1 MVCSFLILFSCNYKS
16 RNAEQSSTDKKLS
29 ECKLDTSI
37 NEFSLMNPVS
47 LDSIFMRQVDNC
59 KVNDFQYGE
68 GFYISNASDNEFV
81 FMKFNCGRIGEE
93 FEAFILTDSIFSE
106 YSSYKIHSNIPKF
119 ISTNGAYLGMSKA
132 DFMDIYFND
141 NELKIRFDSKYIQYD
156 SINLLYN
163 KYFFRNDT
171 LRKIEIGYDW

>member
-1 MVCSFLILFSCNYKS
+1 MNNKKPIFILVCSFLILFSCNYKS
-16 RNAEQSSTDKKLS
+16 RNAEQSSTDNKLS

-47 LDSIFMRQVDNC
+47 LDSIL
-59 KVNDFQYGE
+59 
-68 GFYISNASDNEFV
+68 S
-81 FMKFNCGRIGEE
+81 
-93 FEAFILTDSIFSE
+93 
-106 YSSYKIHSNIPKF
+106 
-119 ISTNGAYLGMSKA
+119 
-132 DFMDIYFND
+132 
-141 NELKIRFDSKYIQYD
+141 KIRFDSKYIQYD

>member
-1 MVCSFLILFSCNYKS
+1 
-16 RNAEQSSTDKKLS
+16 
-29 ECKLDTSI
+29 
-37 NEFSLMNPVS
+37 
-47 LDSIFMRQVDNC
+47 
-59 KVNDFQYGE
+59 
-68 GFYISNASDNEFV
+68 
-81 FMKFNCGRIGEE
+81 
-93 FEAFILTDSIFSE
+93 
-106 YSSYKIHSNIPKF
+106 
-119 ISTNGAYLGMSKA
+119 MSKA